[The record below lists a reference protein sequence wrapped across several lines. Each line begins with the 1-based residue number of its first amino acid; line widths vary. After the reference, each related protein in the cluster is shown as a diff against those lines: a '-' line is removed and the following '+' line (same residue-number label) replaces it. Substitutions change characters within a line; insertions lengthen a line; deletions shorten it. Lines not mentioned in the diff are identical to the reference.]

1 MFYQSM
7 KNFSFALPAGMLLP
21 NVVMNIFVGFQ
32 LFDFL
37 SFLFLL
43 SIRQDILSIKSGN
56 ALLLNIGRVS
66 LLNFVK
72 INLLG
77 GFSWL
82 FLGVKVKA
90 FIKPNTK
97 YAN

>member
-7 KNFSFALPAGMLLP
+7 KNFSFPLLAGMLP
-21 NVVMNIFVGFQ
+21 SNMVMNIFVGLK
-32 LFDFL
+32 LFVFL

-43 SIRQDILSIKSGN
+43 SICQDMLYIKSRN
-56 ALLLNIGRVS
+56 ALLLNKGRVS

-72 INLLG
+72 INSSG

-82 FLGVKVKA
+82 FLIIKAKA
-90 FIKPNTK
+90 FIRANTK